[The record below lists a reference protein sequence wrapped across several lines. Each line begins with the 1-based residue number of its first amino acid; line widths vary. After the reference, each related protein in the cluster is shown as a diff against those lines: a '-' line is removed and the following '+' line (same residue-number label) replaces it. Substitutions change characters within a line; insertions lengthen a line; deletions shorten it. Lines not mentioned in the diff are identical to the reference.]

1 MPKQVYYYYYYL
13 IPELWCGGIFR
24 IFRRIKKHY
33 FAMAKTEP
41 VLRKSLFIGVPP
53 FINFVPGGG
62 FPGEVIRGPQ
72 YWDHDNWDQ
81 DQLWRVALAMAR
93 WIEVI
98 MI

>member
-1 MPKQVYYYYYYL
+1 
-13 IPELWCGGIFR
+13 
-24 IFRRIKKHY
+24 
-33 FAMAKTEP
+33 MAKSEP

-93 WIEVI
+93 WIEVRKKELLGI
-98 MI
+98 ISTELVLLNGISCLASGH

>member
-1 MPKQVYYYYYYL
+1 
-13 IPELWCGGIFR
+13 
-24 IFRRIKKHY
+24 
-33 FAMAKTEP
+33 MAKTEP

-98 MI
+98 MIKIRNKLNDYNTLIAKYIPSSANQQ